1 MKKLCVSYD
10 ILPTREATAAE
21 ETAFAKKAGFDEF
34 DLDLRVK
41 ELLEEDYEA
50 LFAAKAE
57 AAEKGGMK
65 IRYVHLPFS
74 YPAADDA
81 ESWEFF
87 RIASLRGMDVAKMLG
102 AEAAAIHPRTSM
114 REDYDHDKEAENA
127 LEFLKPY
134 ADYAHKV
141 GLTLGLENM
150 RGAGRSA
157 PARIRRYATDVNDLL
172 YLADSLSIGVT
183 WDTGHANISMQ
194 DQEKSLEKVGS
205 LLVLVHLNDN
215 FGEDDIHLAPFLGN
229 IGWNGVM
236 KTLKKIG
243 YRGSLNMEVTTSRRP
258 APLRASY
265 AVYMNESLREP
276 RRIYE
281 EA

>member
-10 ILPTREATAAE
+10 ILPTRASTAAE
-21 ETAFAKKAGFDEF
+21 ETAFAQKAGFDEF
-34 DLDLRVK
+34 DWDIPVK
-41 ELLEEDYEA
+41 TRLADEYEKNI
-50 LFAAKAE
+50 LG
-57 AAEKGGMK
+57 AAETVIKGGMR

-74 YPAADDA
+74 YPAENDA

-87 RIASLRGMDVAKMLG
+87 RIASFRAIDMAKKLG

-114 REDYDHDKEAENA
+114 REDYDHDKEASDA

-134 ADYAHKV
+134 VEYAHKV

-157 PARIRRYATDVNDLL
+157 PARIRRYATDVNDLI

-194 DQEKSLEKVGS
+194 DQVKSLEKVGS
-205 LLVLVHLNDN
+205 RLVLVHLNDN

-229 IGWNGVM
+229 IRWDGVM
-236 KTLKKIG
+236 KTLKKID

-258 APLRASY
+258 AALRESY
-265 AVYMNESLREP
+265 AAYMNESLREL